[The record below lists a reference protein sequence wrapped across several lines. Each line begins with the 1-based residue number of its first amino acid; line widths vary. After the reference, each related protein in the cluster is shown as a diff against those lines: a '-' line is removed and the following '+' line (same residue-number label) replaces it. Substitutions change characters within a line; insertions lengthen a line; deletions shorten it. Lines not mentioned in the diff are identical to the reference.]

1 MNLYK
6 KLNKTINSF
15 IKLIL
20 EVTFRQVLH
29 RLKGGIKLLTENK
42 HLGLL
47 FGISILLPLIFTH
60 MAVSLISIALTLFLV
75 WKDKK
80 SGLLL
85 LFVYFPIRPFLIEIN
100 DGFKLLGDAVI
111 VFLFVLTIIEYI
123 KNKKAFTGLTKY
135 LVTIGIIL
143 FCLTGTVA
151 AFTTGVE
158 LKAIIFQNRAFL
170 ITFLLVFV
178 VGELTFTRM
187 DLKRFVGITVVM
199 GSILS
204 VHGLIEFISSR
215 TLFVPLAWE
224 NWNLSS
230 VNEMRV
236 YGLTANP
243 NVLGTYLSICLFAT
257 LYAYHTFHKYKW
269 PLISAAILM
278 LGVLCLTYSRGSILA
293 FGIAFI
299 LYILLRKDWKML
311 KSFVAV
317 VVIGLC
323 IIYYPAN
330 AAKTFV
336 SQESPDRT
344 NPSSQVDE
352 QDNEEE
358 KDHNKTNHRPS
369 STFSNRFKEI
379 FSDDIIQKSTE
390 WGRLYVVFKGID
402 IYMEHPVVG
411 TGFGTFGDSATLS
424 YGSPISD
431 QYGLPDRMYSDNQ
444 YIQFLVQTGTI
455 GTLFVLFFIVGIM
468 IQLWKRRGETITPV
482 LFSLIIAALLMALFY
497 NVLEEK
503 ILTLYFY
510 TLLGYFLYKERDP
523 LEDEP
528 SR

>member
-1 MNLYK
+1 M
-6 KLNKTINSF
+6 F
-15 IKLIL
+15 
-20 EVTFRQVLH
+20 
-29 RLKGGIKLLTENK
+29 TENK

-60 MAVSLISIALTLFLV
+60 IAVSLVSIVLTLFLV
-75 WKDKK
+75 WKEKK

-100 DGFKLLGDAVI
+100 NGFKLLGDVVI

-123 KNKKAFTGLTKY
+123 KHKKTFTGLTKY
-135 LVTIGIIL
+135 LVTSGIIL
-143 FCLTGTVA
+143 FCLTGTIA

-158 LKAIIFQNRAFL
+158 LKAIVFQNRAFL

-178 VGELTFTRM
+178 LGELTFTRK
-187 DLKRFVGITVVM
+187 DIKRFVGITVIM
-199 GSILS
+199 GTILS
-204 VHGLIEFISSR
+204 IHGLIEFISSR
-215 TLFVPLAWE
+215 TLFVPVAWE

-257 LYAYHTFHKYKW
+257 LYAYQTFHKYKW

-311 KSFVAV
+311 KSFVV
-317 VVIGLC
+317 IVVIGLC

-330 AAKTFV
+330 TAKTYV
-336 SQESPDRT
+336 AQEGPNRT

-352 QDNEEE
+352 HDIEDEME
-358 KDHNKTNHRPS
+358 HNDTKQSPS

-402 IYMEHPVVG
+402 IYMEHPVIG

-431 QYGLPDRMYSDNQ
+431 QYGLPDRIYSDNQ

-468 IQLWKRRGETITPV
+468 IQLWKRRSDTITPV
-482 LFSLIIAALLMALFY
+482 LFSLTIAALLMALFY

-510 TLLGYFLYKERDP
+510 TLLGYFLYKERDL
-523 LEDEP
+523 LEDES

>member
-1 MNLYK
+1 M
-6 KLNKTINSF
+6 F
-15 IKLIL
+15 
-20 EVTFRQVLH
+20 
-29 RLKGGIKLLTENK
+29 TENK

-60 MAVSLISIALTLFLV
+60 MAVSLVSIVLTLFLV
-75 WKDKK
+75 WKEKK

-100 DGFKLLGDAVI
+100 NGFKLLGDVVI

-123 KNKKAFTGLTKY
+123 KHKKTFTGLKKY
-135 LVTIGIIL
+135 LVTSGIIL
-143 FCLTGTVA
+143 FCLTGTIA

-158 LKAIIFQNRAFL
+158 LKAIVFQNRAFL

-178 VGELTFTRM
+178 LGELTFTRK
-187 DLKRFVGITVVM
+187 DIKRFVGITVIM
-199 GSILS
+199 GTILS
-204 VHGLIEFISSR
+204 IHGLIEFISSR
-215 TLFVPLAWE
+215 TLFVPVAWE

-257 LYAYHTFHKYKW
+257 LYAYQTFHKYKW

-311 KSFVAV
+311 KSFVV
-317 VVIGLC
+317 IVVIGLC

-330 AAKTFV
+330 AAKTYV
-336 SQESPDRT
+336 AQESPNRT

-352 QDNEEE
+352 HDIEDEME
-358 KDHNKTNHRPS
+358 HNDTKQSPS

-402 IYMEHPVVG
+402 IYMEHPVIG

-468 IQLWKRRGETITPV
+468 IQLWKRRSETITPV
-482 LFSLIIAALLMALFY
+482 LFSLTIAALLMALFY

-510 TLLGYFLYKERDP
+510 TLLGYFLYKERDL
-523 LEDEP
+523 LEDES